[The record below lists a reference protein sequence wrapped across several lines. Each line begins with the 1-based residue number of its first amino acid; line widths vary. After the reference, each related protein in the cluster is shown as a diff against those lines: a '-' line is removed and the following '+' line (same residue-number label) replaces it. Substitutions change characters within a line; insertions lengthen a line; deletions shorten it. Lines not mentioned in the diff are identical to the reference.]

1 VSTPEQTS
9 FFIVPRPRVRVTLSE
24 RFNEPEDVAAERALA
39 FFESIR
45 EEVFGAVFE
54 RMRDGGEHKGE
65 KERENLRATT
75 VGGLAP
81 ALFVYGTLVQTFVDE
96 FGLQPQRAFPPW
108 KEGSPLYE
116 WTLRQGIGQDTS
128 KGEARF
134 LTPSEARAAG
144 QLLGG
149 GTAKAHR
156 EGVVRHVETVAFLIA
171 RAIYTRGLPRPGDVL
186 HEPFAA
192 TFEEFLPRVLDG
204 LGQAG
209 FETAGILNG
218 FGI

>member
-1 VSTPEQTS
+1 MSTPLQPS
-9 FFIVPRPRVRVTLSE
+9 FFFVPRPRLRVTLSE

-45 EEVFGAVFE
+45 EEVRQGVFD
-54 RMRDGGEHKGE
+54 RMRDGGEHEGE
-65 KERENLRATT
+65 KERENLKATT

-81 ALFVYGTLVQTFVDE
+81 ALFVYGDRVQTFVDE
-96 FGLQPQRAFPPW
+96 FGLNPQRAFPPW
-108 KEGSPLYE
+108 REGSPLYE
-116 WTLRQGIGQDTS
+116 WTLRHGLGQDTS

-156 EGVVRHVETVAFLIA
+156 EGVTRHVETVAFLIA
-171 RAIYTRGLPRPGDVL
+171 RAIYTRGLPRPGDFL

-192 TFEEFLPRVLDG
+192 TFEEFLPRVLEG
-204 LGQAG
+204 LGEAG